1 MSILQLKIVGLPYSK
16 DLNGQ
21 IDKFLAEVVGRSVK
35 LWPHRGND
43 NDKHAIRVYDWLD
56 RCVGYVASS
65 DLPYAWWA
73 LHCCGKPTIKGMI
86 VDTDKEHH
94 CLFFEA
100 IVEGYDGQKA
110 DLYPQQPFLDWK
122 YSGPVLRIT
131 DELDHLQYMM
141 TDIDERL
148 DEQSTWTDTDKA
160 CFERV
165 VDDFAQKSKLDI
177 SSDMQAYRERL
188 AARIQKLNM
197 DASAKLVGK
206 LRRASAHTGRET
218 AVGEVYDY
226 WMHMVSCAETRKHL
240 MVNHS
245 RYNAE
250 IIELELKQFPES
262 MYEDWVE
269 NRSLFVSRMFYQR
282 IPRNAI
288 WLFISGIAFV
298 EMMNNGVDR
307 NTQLSAKEI
316 VDTALSMEI
325 PVMQAAEMLLSR
337 INDNREHVFDDD
349 LERLRQA
356 EDAKVAR
363 NAEPQ
368 RIGQMIGFQNIVGDL
383 SGLKALQHSS
393 EIKKLIDNYD

>member
-1 MSILQLKIVGLPYSK
+1 M
-16 DLNGQ
+16 
-21 IDKFLAEVVGRSVK
+21 
-35 LWPHRGND
+35 
-43 NDKHAIRVYDWLD
+43 YDWLD

-73 LHCCGKPTIKGMI
+73 LHCCGKPTIKGTI

-148 DEQSTWTDTDKA
+148 DEQPTWTDTDKA

-165 VDDFAQKSKLDI
+165 VDVFAQKSILDI
-177 SSDMQAYRERL
+177 SGDMQAYRERL
-188 AARIQKLNM
+188 AARIQKMNL

-218 AVGEVYDY
+218 AAGKVYDY
-226 WMHMVSCAETRKHL
+226 WMQMVSCAETRKHL

-245 RYNAE
+245 RYDVGK
-250 IIELELKQFPES
+250 IESELKLFPES

-298 EMMNNGVDR
+298 EMMKNGADR